1 MKNNKKIVSVIVY
14 LVLALIVIFGL
25 YLRLTNL
32 DIKLFWFDEYLTEDR
47 SFFSFSKI
55 WAFYKTQRVLL
66 FSLVMKLYSFVV
78 LYINKAEYM
87 TEFQLRLPNVII
99 GSVGI
104 IAMFIVGNK
113 LKDYCN
119 GIIAATI
126 TAFSWYLIYH
136 SREARFYPLYF
147 LIASFLLL
155 YGTLILI
162 QKVEDDTLKNY
173 FAYTIFASLGMYAH
187 SGFWMLFAISNSFLA
202 LAITIKFFFSNL
214 DFKEKIKG
222 IIIRIGII
230 AIPLLV
236 SLPLFIH
243 LTQKDSDRAYSTGGK
258 MLPDLTY
265 KAINSFSLEFWG
277 LCPFAK
283 YALIII
289 TIMGFLMLLVR
300 QLRKQAAYYLAIKL
314 LPFIVASFLPN
325 NIIKENLK
333 ASYIIFILASDILIV
348 SLFFSYVINVLS
360 YLLCKLVKFI
370 KSDLLAVCLSI
381 VFCVAFSFNVIPKL
395 YRSGLY
401 KPYQRLGQ
409 PVEYLLEIFK
419 PNQFVI
425 TDDYEV
431 NFYLNHLQKLGRFP
445 ANHSAVID
453 VNYINEGCK
462 IPNDINSLL
471 ILCFGGF
478 KSYNAT
484 RHLKEINNCNFIFV
498 ETGNIFTP
506 KTIMGLTSAI
516 ITKTNPIW
524 AYALM
529 DDLLEKW
536 RKLYLNNS
544 VHAILDNL
552 STFNL
557 IDNGDFKDDF
567 NNWKGA
573 KDSFEIV
580 NDNEQ
585 SYLSLKNCGDSWD
598 SIRQYIN
605 VVSGAVYCVSAEV
618 RRKENVEPGDYKSF
632 VVFSYI
638 NDKDKDLDEQY
649 LNINRN
655 KTHNWTKI
663 EMTIN
668 THLSGNACIRIQY
681 KGLGVNDIK
690 NVRCDKISIN

>member
-1 MKNNKKIVSVIVY
+1 MKITKKSLTIAVY
-14 LVLALIVIFGL
+14 LVIMLIVITGL
-25 YLRLTNL
+25 YLRFKNL
-32 DIKLFWFDEYLTEDR
+32 DVKLFWYDEYLTEDR

-55 WAFYKTQRVLL
+55 WTFYKTQRVLL
-66 FSLVMKLYSFVV
+66 FSLVMKLYSFVI
-78 LYINKAEYM
+78 LCINKAKYM

-99 GSVGI
+99 GSAGI
-104 IAMFIVGNK
+104 IAMFFVGNK

-119 GIIAATI
+119 GIIAATF
-126 TAFSWYLIYH
+126 TAFSWYLIYY

-162 QKVEDDTLKNY
+162 QNAENKALKNY
-173 FAYTIFASLGMYAH
+173 FSYTIFASLGMYSH
-187 SGFWMLFAISNSFLA
+187 SGFWMLFAISNTFLA
-202 LAITIKFFFSNL
+202 IAIMIKFLLSDL
-214 DFKEKIKG
+214 DLKEIIKG
-222 IIIRIGII
+222 IIIRIAII

-265 KAINSFSLEFWG
+265 KAINSFSLEFWK

-289 TIMGFLMLLVR
+289 TIMGLLMLLVK

-333 ASYIIFILASDILIV
+333 ASYIIFILAADILIV
-348 SLFFSYVINVLS
+348 SLFFSYVIELLS
-360 YLLCKLVKFI
+360 TVLCKFVKLI
-370 KSDLLAVCLSI
+370 KPDLLSVCFSI
-381 VFCVAFSFNVIPKL
+381 VLCIAFSFNVIPKL
-395 YRSGLY
+395 YRSALY

-419 PNQFVI
+419 PNHFVI
-425 TDDYEV
+425 TDDFEV
-431 NFYLNHLQKLGRFP
+431 NFYLNYLQKLGRFP
-445 ANHSAVID
+445 ANHNAVIAAM
-453 VNYINEGCK
+453 NEGYK

-471 ILCFGGF
+471 IVCFGGF

-484 RHLKEINNCNFIFV
+484 RHLKKINTCNFIFLD
-498 ETGNIFTP
+498 TGKIYSS

-516 ITKTNPIW
+516 VTKTNPVW
-524 AYALM
+524 AFASM
-529 DDLLEKW
+529 DNLLIKW
-536 RKLYLNNS
+536 RNLYLNNS
-544 VHAILDNL
+544 VNAILDNL

-557 IDNGDFKDDF
+557 IDNGDFKNAF
-567 NNWKGA
+567 NNWKGMTN
-573 KDSFEIV
+573 SFVII

-585 SYLSLKNCGDSWD
+585 SYLSLDNCGDSWN

-605 VVSGAVYCVSAEV
+605 VVSGAVYSVSAEV
-618 RRKENVEPGDYKSF
+618 RVKDKVKPDDNKSF
-632 VVFSYI
+632 IVFSYLD
-638 NDKDKDLDEQY
+638 DKNKDFDEQY
-649 LNINRN
+649 LNINRV
-655 KTHNWTKI
+655 KSQNWTKI

-668 THLSGNACIRIQY
+668 PNFSCKACIRIQHRGAGIY
-681 KGLGVNDIK
+681 NIR
-690 NVRCDKISIN
+690 NIRCDKISID